1 MKCGLWKWLLEH
13 PMDTANLPTNINY
26 GFRRVWLKHNLDYKD
41 WNSHAPREFPQNST
55 QAMSVGVMLVGGL
68 GVLHGP
74 SRFKR
79 WGQTNIHAYTYIY
92 IYIYIYFCLFMYYIC
107 ICMYIYI
114 YIYIYMYMNPIHAAV
129 SHIIQEHGASRL
141 QALSPWGR
149 DISCILFKRNTCREK
164 SGQMGEQFSIM
175 LYDVSTGKIGGST
188 RADSCLR
195 APNPLHRRK
204 PPISRPGDPHL
215 LIARS
220 S

>member
-92 IYIYIYFCLFMYYIC
+92 IYISVYLCIIYVYVC
-107 ICMYIYI
+107 IYI
-114 YIYIYMYMNPIHAAV
+114 YIYIYVYEPDSRRGKPYHPGAWSKQTSGSFAVRPWHFMYFVQTKHMP
-129 SHIIQEHGASRL
+129 
-141 QALSPWGR
+141 
-149 DISCILFKRNTCREK
+149 
-164 SGQMGEQFSIM
+164 
-175 LYDVSTGKIGGST
+175 GKIGSDGGT
-188 RADSCLR
+188 
-195 APNPLHRRK
+195 
-204 PPISRPGDPHL
+204 I
-215 LIARS
+215 
-220 S
+220 